1 MNLINCPE
9 CNHEILDRIGTICPS
24 CGHNVTYFE
33 GDKKRKLYGKFFAM
47 SIFFPFISFITIVFT
62 SGNLI
67 ALSIASILYL
77 FLATVSCPLRFK
89 DLFFTGYEKLVFWV
103 IWGVANS
110 FLIAITYNSFS
121 KLL

>member
-1 MNLINCPE
+1 
-9 CNHEILDRIGTICPS
+9 
-24 CGHNVTYFE
+24 
-33 GDKKRKLYGKFFAM
+33 M
-47 SIFFPFISFITIVFT
+47 SRFFPFISVITIGFT
-62 SGNLI
+62 SVNLI